1 MPSVPLGEIA
11 RRLDAELRG
20 DPQLQIHGVA
30 EPHLA
35 EPGHI
40 VVLADPAAV
49 DRCAA
54 CEASAFI
61 VRRPSSGLG
70 GAQLVCGD
78 PRRAL
83 GQLLQIFAPPCAPAP
98 IGVDQRAAVDA
109 TAEVDSTA
117 WIGPFVYVGPGAS
130 VGPGSQVEPF
140 SYIGPNACVGR
151 DCTLGPGATLLAG
164 CEVGDGVVLGP
175 GAVVGHH
182 GFGFWQD
189 ENGWH
194 RVPSRGTVT
203 IDDGAELGANTCVDR
218 GTLSATTVGEGVKIG
233 NIYGV
238 LNPLLIVFL
247 VPLIASLTKR
257 VSSYKMMM
265 VGTTISALAVFI
277 ATMPAEFFEPLM
289 DTWVAELV
297 FVKWLD
303 VPVEMRDP
311 LFLCLVT
318 FIIVFTIGEA
328 LWSPRL
334 MQFTAEIA
342 PKGKEGSYIA
352 LSYLPY
358 FAAKLVAG
366 PMSGWL
372 VATYVPENAENYD
385 KHYMVWI
392 WIGCMAVVSPI
403 GLLLFRRLFTRA
415 ERERAAEDEAERLER
430 EKAKKE
436 S

>member
-218 GTLSATTVGEGVKIG
+218 GTLSATTVGEGVKIDNLVQVG
-233 NIYGV
+233 HNSEVRQRALLCGQVGLAGSVRLDPGV
-238 LNPLLIVFL
+238 ILAGQVGVADHRRVGEGARVGAGSGVAHD
-247 VPLIASLTKR
+247 VPAGHD
-257 VSSYKMMM
+257 VSGY
-265 VGTTISALAVFI
+265 
-277 ATMPAEFFEPLM
+277 PAIEHG
-289 DTWVAELV
+289 
-297 FVKWLD
+297 KWLKSS
-303 VPVEMRDP
+303 
-311 LFLCLVT
+311 
-318 FIIVFTIGEA
+318 A
-328 LWSPRL
+328 AYPRL
-334 MQFTAEIA
+334 GELIQRI
-342 PKGKEGSYIA
+342 
-352 LSYLPY
+352 
-358 FAAKLVAG
+358 
-366 PMSGWL
+366 
-372 VATYVPENAENYD
+372 
-385 KHYMVWI
+385 
-392 WIGCMAVVSPI
+392 
-403 GLLLFRRLFTRA
+403 R
-415 ERERAAEDEAERLER
+415 RLER
-430 EKAKKE
+430 QVEKLNKE
-436 S
+436 QRIKNKE